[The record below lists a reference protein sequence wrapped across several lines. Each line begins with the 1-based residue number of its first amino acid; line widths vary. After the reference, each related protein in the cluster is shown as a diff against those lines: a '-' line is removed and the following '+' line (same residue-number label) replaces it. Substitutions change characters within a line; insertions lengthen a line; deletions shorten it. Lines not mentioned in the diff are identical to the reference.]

1 MSRYHLNR
9 RAALTAGA
17 AGLAGL
23 MVSGCD
29 SLVRAPAARKFIRSA
44 QGLSMAAHRTL
55 LSGQRLAREFKPSD
69 LSPVFR
75 SNGSTDPQGAEYLAL
90 REANFAPYRLIVDG
104 MVATPLSLSL
114 QQIMTLPRR
123 TQITRHDCVE
133 GWSAIGK
140 WSGVPLHE
148 ILTRARIVPHR
159 GPQYAVFHCFDT
171 MRGSDGNPTP
181 YYESIDMFD
190 AFHQQTIL
198 AYALNDMPLEVSHGA
213 PLRLRVE
220 RQLGYKQ
227 AKFIKRIT
235 ITDRLDNIF
244 GGNGGYWEDVA
255 GYEWY
260 GGI

>member
-1 MSRYHLNR
+1 MSLRPSR
-9 RAALTAGA
+9 RAALRAGVASLAGA
-17 AGLAGL
+17 LA
-23 MVSGCD
+23 GCD
-29 SLVRAPAARKFIRSA
+29 SIVRAPATRKFFRSA
-44 QGLSMAAHRTL
+44 QGLSQAAQRTL

-69 LSPVFR
+69 MSPVFR
-75 SNGSTDPQGAEYLAL
+75 SNGSTDPQTPEYLAL
-90 REANFAPYRLIVDG
+90 KASNFRDYRLVVDG
-104 MVATPLSLSL
+104 LVDEPLALSM
-114 QQIMTLPRR
+114 QQLMLLPQRR
-123 TQITRHDCVE
+123 QITRHDCVE

-140 WSGVPLHE
+140 WTGVPLHE
-148 ILTRARIVPHR
+148 VLTRAKIRYTA
-159 GPQYAVFHCFDT
+159 QYAVFHCFDL
-171 MRGSDGNPTP
+171 MPKRDGTTTP

-198 AYALNDMPLEVSHGA
+198 AHAMNDMPLTIAHGA

-235 ITDRLDNIF
+235 VTDSLDNIF
-244 GGNGGYWEDVA
+244 GGNGGYWEDFA